1 MSEEQSV
8 TVTLADGRVFVLQ
21 PPTAGALRGIK
32 LLEVLQL
39 EVGAH
44 AALLPRLGGPSALEF
59 YLLGPA
65 DLMALMTAVVNFFTP
80 SMMAGEIPSL
90 PVSRMPTP

>member
-1 MSEEQSV
+1 MQET
-8 TVTLADGRVFVLQ
+8 TVTLADGRVFTLR

-32 LLEVLQL
+32 LLDVLQL
-39 EVGAH
+39 EAGAH
-44 AALLPRLGGPSALEF
+44 ATLLPRIGGPSELEF
-59 YLLGPA
+59 WLLGPA

-80 SMMAGEIPSL
+80 SMMAVEIPSL